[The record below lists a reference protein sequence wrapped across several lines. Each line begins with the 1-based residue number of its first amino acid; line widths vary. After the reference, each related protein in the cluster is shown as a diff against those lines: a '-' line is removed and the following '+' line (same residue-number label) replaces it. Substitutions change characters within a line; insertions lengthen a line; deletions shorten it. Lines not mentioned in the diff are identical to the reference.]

1 MLTLPCRWCNESFR
15 LFIED
20 GLWLAMPG
28 ACPTGSVAWAFLCFV
43 IIGEASMKY
52 AYHLAVSPGIHYDC
66 LADDTLDL
74 KRGDEVVVRCEH
86 YEDFGVVA
94 SCAKEPGPQEKAQK
108 SAGGKGRRVQGQKTP
123 EVLRRATASD
133 KSKAEEN
140 EVRAASMQ
148 KTAQRKIREHN
159 LAMKLI
165 NCHYSFDRSLVV
177 LQFSSEGRVDFRN
190 LLRDLSGTLH
200 ARVELRQV
208 GVRDE
213 AAIQGGIG
221 PCGRPFCCATFL
233 QNFVSINVRMA
244 KEQGLSL
251 NPSNISGS
259 CGRLKCCLKY
269 ENEGY
274 KILNWSLP
282 KVGTICELP
291 EGDARVIDCNALTQ
305 TVRLIMLDSSKQVVE
320 MKVDQIK
327 VKPAAKNTRPERKSG
342 NDDKPAANERSKPS
356 GNEKGRGSGSDRG
369 KPADNGKP
377 SGNNRGRSGA
387 SRRRR

>member
-1 MLTLPCRWCNESFR
+1 
-15 LFIED
+15 
-20 GLWLAMPG
+20 
-28 ACPTGSVAWAFLCFV
+28 
-43 IIGEASMKY
+43 MKY

-66 LADDTLDL
+66 LADEAMDL

-94 SCAKEPGPQEKAQK
+94 SCAKEPASQDKAPR

-123 EVLRRATASD
+123 EVMRRATASD
-133 KSKAEEN
+133 KSKAQEN
-140 EVRAASMQ
+140 EVRASSMQ

-177 LQFSSEGRVDFRN
+177 LQFASEGRVDFRN

-305 TVRLIMLDSSKQVVE
+305 TVRLIMLDSSQQVVE

-327 VKPAAKNTRPERKSG
+327 VKPAAKNARTECQGRS
-342 NDDKPAANERSKPS
+342 DDKPAANDRSKAAD
-356 GNEKGRGSGSDRG
+356 NEKGRGTGPVKGKSAGS
-369 KPADNGKP
+369 
-377 SGNNRGRSGA
+377 NRGRSGA